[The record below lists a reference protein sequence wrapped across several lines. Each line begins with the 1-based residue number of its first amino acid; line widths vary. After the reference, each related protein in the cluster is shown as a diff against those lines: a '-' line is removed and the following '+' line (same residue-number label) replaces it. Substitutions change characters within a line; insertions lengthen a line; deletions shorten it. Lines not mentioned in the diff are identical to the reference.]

1 MAEVVV
7 VGKKSRDGV
16 GVLWRCVDVWTGC
29 QGSANIHQ
37 KGKYSANIHQN
48 YCFRRAEHSAAPL
61 QHIHVTD
68 RSQGCEQLTGGV
80 R

>member
-1 MAEVVV
+1 MGAWVRGRVGLVAEVVV
-7 VGKKSRDGV
+7 GGEEESRDGV

-37 KGKYSANIHQN
+37 KGKVFGKYT
-48 YCFRRAEHSAAPL
+48 PDL
-61 QHIHVTD
+61 TVGTD